1 MFSHE
6 IHVKSIDEAREKS
19 KTRYFWILN
28 YLSDYS
34 CFDFIWEPVPW
45 ESEFIH
51 AWPSQ
56 WQKDGQTYLVPKEK
70 SVGTKY
76 HKNIIPRIL
85 SEKNWEIP
93 KDCIDDNFD
102 FTWHPDPTEPPYIYQ
117 FGTQHQ
123 KTGGPRYV
131 VPNAT
136 EVKYERSTIVKK
148 TSIDNNWEIPSDID
162 VNNFDFTWH
171 PDETESPYIYQFGT
185 QHQKTGGPRYVM
197 EGATETKFIRGIK
210 AKKTSIDDNWEI
222 PTGVTFEEFD
232 YTWHPDETESPY
244 IYQFGTQHQ
253 KTGGPRYRM
262 SGATETKFIRGI
274 KAKKTSID
282 DNWEVSPDIDVEN
295 FDYTWHPDETES
307 PYIYQFGTQHQK
319 TGGPRYITKGSTE
332 TKFVRNI
339 YANVKS
345 SPAKKVFFIDHYDG
359 NIDKSIESVNST
371 DLEILKTRYSSN
383 YLSTIRRIAKKVGDD
398 SEYIWICSSVCD
410 YTDFNFSWH
419 PEQWQSN
426 MVHVFPSNEQKFGD
440 TFFIHVPSI
449 LDQLDVELL
458 EWHNINFLSDI
469 SVPRWN
475 CPEVKHDDD
484 SHIDVIKNQNLLA
497 PLTIF
502 SCDNVN
508 TDDIKNTPTVPLWE
522 EKTKTIVPLSD
533 GGSSVIVPRESI
545 AFINDQLYDYPYID
559 KTFSGICD
567 DKPLDIV
574 FISNGETNAEE
585 NWEHL
590 LSVTADKSNRVARV
604 DGING
609 RVAAYQAALEESN
622 TDWAFCVFAKLKVNP
637 EFDWSWQPDRMQQ
650 RKHYIFHAKNPV
662 NFLEYGHMA
671 MIAYNKKLTLQN
683 TGGGLDFTLDQEH
696 DVVPLLSGTAEFNN
710 DPWMTWR
717 TAFRECLKLRDSLPN
732 IENEYRLE
740 TWLSVGDGNN
750 GDWSVRGAEDAVR
763 YYESVN
769 GDFEKLKLSYEW
781 KWLQEFFNREY
792 SQ

>member
-1 MFSHE
+1 MFDVFYLGQKPNVFSHE
-6 IHVKSIDEAREKS
+6 THAKSIDEAREKS

-131 VPNAT
+131 
-136 EVKYERSTIVKK
+136 
-148 TSIDNNWEIPSDID
+148 
-162 VNNFDFTWH
+162 
-171 PDETESPYIYQFGT
+171 
-185 QHQKTGGPRYVM
+185 M

-282 DNWEVSPDIDVEN
+282 NNWEIPSDIDVNN
-295 FDYTWHPDETES
+295 FDFTWHPDETES

-458 EWHNINFLSDI
+458 EWHNINFLPDI

-508 TDDIKNTPTVPLWE
+508 TDDIKKAPTVPLWE

-567 DKPLDIV
+567 DKPLDII
-574 FISNGETNAEE
+574 FISNGETNAEK

-590 LSVTADKSNRVARV
+590 LNVTSGKPNRVLRV

-609 RVAAYQAALEESN
+609 RVAAYQASLEESN

-662 NFLEYGHMA
+662 NSLEYGHMA